1 MIFMVTI
8 KFKERMRYKAMTYET
23 WKALLRTRMHEDA
36 IKVKRFENE
45 NPGLAAAYK
54 QRSIAEEKKR
64 RKIMEIKDPDERQ
77 MAIAKN
83 MDIFYQDGILTM

>member
-1 MIFMVTI
+1 
-8 KFKERMRYKAMTYET
+8 MTYET
-23 WKALLRTRMHEDA
+23 WRALQKTQMHEDA

-45 NPGLAAAYK
+45 NPGLASAYK

-83 MDIFYQDGILTM
+83 MGIFYQDGIHTI